1 MNSETRIGEGP
12 VLLDAT
18 LRPNPPASPRILL
31 GLLILVAGIN
41 LAFGL
46 SFMLRG
52 AWPVTPFMGADVA
65 LLAWAL
71 RASIRASRSL
81 EHLTLTPDR
90 LRIERRPARGA
101 PDEIALNP
109 YWLRVEIDE
118 DALVPS
124 PLVLRGDGKSLKI
137 GNFLG
142 RDERIS
148 FARVLKSALAAA
160 RQWRPK

>member
-1 MNSETRIGEGP
+1 MSGEEP
-12 VLLDAT
+12 VFLDAI

-31 GLLILVAGIN
+31 GLLIVVGCIN

-46 SFMLRG
+46 SFMLHG

-71 RASIRASRSL
+71 RASIRASKSF
-81 EHLTLTPDR
+81 EHVTLTPQR
-90 LRIERRPARGA
+90 LRIERGPARGA
-101 PDEIALNP
+101 ASEIALNP

-118 DALVPS
+118 EALVPS
-124 PLVLRGDGKSLKI
+124 PLVLRDRGKSLKI

-148 FARVLKSALAAA
+148 FAHALKSALAAA